1 MCKRA
6 LAMWV
11 AWMWCSSS
19 PPCARVALVRAALS
33 QGMLSLASSVDTYDM
48 LHAFAFSS
56 AASSVRKPP
65 ESERCTTCRQ
75 VVDMLRMHTCTR
87 GRHRAESGHPLSDS
101 PTCGEVYVWRDGC
114 RLCVAWVELRSALR
128 GALRSRSAPTCS
140 SNGGSAVRRHRR
152 EAAASGGREGE
163 GAKNVH
169 GREHSLEVC
178 RDVGRSAASNPPG
191 CDGG

>member
-1 MCKRA
+1 MELGR
-6 LAMWV
+6 
-11 AWMWCSSS
+11 CSSW
-19 PPCARVALVRAALS
+19 PARAVCCVSSGRLS
-33 QGMLSLASSVDTYDM
+33 QGMLSIASPHTSDM

-75 VVDMLRMHTCTR
+75 VVDMLRMHTYTR
-87 GRHRAESGHPLSDS
+87 GRHRAESGHPLSDR

-128 GALRSRSAPTCS
+128 GAPRSRSAPTCS

-152 EAAASGGREGE
+152 EAAASGD
-163 GAKNVH
+163 GAMAV
-169 GREHSLEVC
+169 
-178 RDVGRSAASNPPG
+178 
-191 CDGG
+191 

>member
-1 MCKRA
+1 
-6 LAMWV
+6 
-11 AWMWCSSS
+11 MWCSSS

-33 QGMLSLASSVDTYDM
+33 QGMLSLASSDTYDM

-75 VVDMLRMHTCTR
+75 VVDMLRMHTYTR
-87 GRHRAESGHPLSDS
+87 GRHRAESGHPLSDR

-114 RLCVAWVELRSALR
+114 RLCVAWLELRSALR

-152 EAAASGGREGE
+152 EAAASGD
-163 GAKNVH
+163 GAMVVRVWYDVH
-169 GREHSLEVC
+169 AREHSLEVC
-178 RDVGRSAASNPPG
+178 GDVGRFAASNPPG
-191 CDGG
+191 CD